1 MLVPITQPGPR
12 TEDLFYRQGG
22 EFSGSGIPCP
32 CGGFQFP
39 RPQLGTASCWS
50 EQVWEIAE
58 VCGRELL
65 VTSAQGA
72 TRNDAILNLLVGN
85 GEGLVGTGMV
95 MAPVLLKW
103 LSLMLSVRGERRT
116 PELLPKTWR
125 EEMFCSSGRCS
136 AVFPGNLQGG
146 SL

>member
-1 MLVPITQPGPR
+1 MLVSITQPGPR
-12 TEDLFYRQGG
+12 TEELFYRQGG
-22 EFSGSGIPCP
+22 EFSRSGIPCP
-32 CGGFQFP
+32 RGGFQFP
-39 RPQLGTASCWS
+39 RPQLGTASCWG

-65 VTSAQGA
+65 VTSAQEA
-72 TRNDAILNLLVGN
+72 TRNDIILNLLVGN
-85 GEGLVGTGMV
+85 GEGLVLK
-95 MAPVLLKW
+95 VLLKW

-136 AVFPGNLQGG
+136 AAFPGNLQGD